1 MKLTQL
7 YNGKRLIAEGRVDPN
22 VLLTLQGIVSAGKA
36 SETMQFIVLARLVE
50 FFKSGKFYKETNFYD
65 PFLST
70 SGELLK
76 ALKGMKP
83 EEQTQL
89 AQKLLD
95 MCEIKDKDLL
105 YSLANPQQEALA
117 WIAWATKREAN
128 D

>member
-22 VLLTLQGIVSAGKA
+22 VLLSLQNIIKAGKA
-36 SETMQFIVLARLVE
+36 HETMQFIAMARLIE
-50 FFKSGKFYKETNFYD
+50 FFKTGQFYKESNFYD

-70 SGELLK
+70 SGDLLK
-76 ALKGMKP
+76 HLRDMKP
-83 EEQTQL
+83 DEQTKL
-89 AQKLLD
+89 AKKLLD

-105 YSLANPQQEALA
+105 APYINPAQETMMWIKLATASEA
-117 WIAWATKREAN
+117 T